1 MPIISAVIS
10 LAVVVFL
17 GQLAINMALVVFA
30 LAMMPVSRI
39 AAWMKTR

>member
-10 LAVVVFL
+10 LGVIVFL
-17 GQLAINMALVVFA
+17 GQLAINMALMVFA

-39 AAWMKTR
+39 EAWMKTR